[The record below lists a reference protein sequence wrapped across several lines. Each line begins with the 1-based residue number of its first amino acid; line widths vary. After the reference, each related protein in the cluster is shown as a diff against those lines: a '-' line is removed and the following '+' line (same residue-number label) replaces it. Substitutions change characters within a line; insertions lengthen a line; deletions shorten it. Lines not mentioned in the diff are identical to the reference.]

1 MSTDYSDAA
10 IEMRLRQTSQLREL
24 SLSLSKATPAPVNL
38 LAQFDR
44 VTDLWSPKVIARV
57 NDSYVKIARV
67 QGEFVWHKHDTE
79 DELFYVL
86 KGTLRIQMQGGGEV
100 TIREGELFVVPKN
113 TMHNPVA
120 DEECWL
126 MLIEPVSTKH
136 TGDVETDRTRSIDEQ
151 LR

>member
-1 MSTDYSDAA
+1 MHESTS
-10 IEMRLRQTSQLREL
+10 LL
-24 SLSLSKATPAPVNL
+24 S
-38 LAQFDR
+38 QFDR
-44 VTDLWSPKVIARV
+44 VTDLWSPKVVARV
-57 NDSYVKIARV
+57 NDAYVKVAKV
-67 QGEFVWHKHDTE
+67 KGEFVWHKHDGE
-79 DELFYVL
+79 DELFFII
-86 KGTLRIQMQGGGEV
+86 KGSLRIQMQVGGEV
-100 TIREGELFVVPKN
+100 TVREGELFVVPKD

>member
-1 MSTDYSDAA
+1 M
-10 IEMRLRQTSQLREL
+10 
-24 SLSLSKATPAPVNL
+24 NL

-44 VTDLWSPKVIARV
+44 VTELWSPKVVARV
-57 NDSYVKIARV
+57 NDSYIKVAKVK
-67 QGEFVWHKHDTE
+67 GELVWHKHDGE
-79 DELFYVL
+79 DELFFVI
-86 KGTLRIQMQGGGEV
+86 KGSLRIQMQGGGEV
-100 TIREGELFVVPKN
+100 TVREGELFVVPKD

-136 TGDVETDRTRSIDEQ
+136 TGDVESDRTRSIDEQ

>member
-1 MSTDYSDAA
+1 MSVDYSEGA
-10 IEMRLRQTSQLREL
+10 IEMRLRQASQLRGL
-24 SLSLSKATPAPVNL
+24 CLSLSKANSAPANL

-44 VTDLWSPKVIARV
+44 VTELWSPKVVARV
-57 NDSYVKIARV
+57 NDSYIKVAKVK
-67 QGEFVWHKHDTE
+67 GEFVWHKHDGE
-79 DELFYVL
+79 DELFFII
-86 KGTLRIQMQGGGEV
+86 KGSLRIQMQGGGEV
-100 TIREGELFVVPKN
+100 TLREGELFVVPKD